1 MVKIGRNQ
9 PCPCGSGKKYKYCC
23 LPLVQAGQPVAPEI
37 VQPTTFSLR
46 AEVEKLQAAAEK
58 KQKIFFESGVFI
70 LFTDENGDGWLLEV
84 VESDAVQVT
93 RAGKPIDIDLMENKE
108 TIEVNWSHTYE
119 LCDRRFFLTA
129 YSDNNRI
136 ELMGA
141 PCQQIRAGIRRIQQR
156 YTPEVL
162 GMIHVD
168 SENGETKNAGSNNM
182 EIKTVD
188 SNDVRPAAD

>member
-1 MVKIGRNQ
+1 MAKIGRNQ
-9 PCPCGSGKKYKYCC
+9 PCPCGSGKKYKHCC
-23 LPLVQAGQPVAPEI
+23 LPRVQAGEPVAPAM
-37 VQPTTFSLR
+37 VQPTSFSLR

-58 KQKIFFESGVFI
+58 KQKIFFEAGVFI

-84 VESDAVQVT
+84 VESDAVQVS
-93 RAGKPIDIDLMENKE
+93 RAGKPIEIDLVENTE

-119 LCDRRFFLTA
+119 LRDRRFFLTA
-129 YSDNNRI
+129 YQDNQCR
-136 ELMGA
+136 ELKNA

-168 SENGETKNAGSNNM
+168 TENGDTKNAGSDNK
-182 EIKTVD
+182 ELEKAD
-188 SNDVRPAAD
+188 SNDLRTAVD